1 MFRLRYLKMKKFQ
14 LFLLALAIGALA
26 ACSHKKNEGVIIYH
40 LSYQLPDSL
49 KSYGN
54 YLPSEAKV
62 YFKGDSV
69 VSIQQ
74 SGQESTTV
82 ITYRPTGF
90 MRVLLKSAEKQ
101 YVIDYNKADQD
112 EERANM
118 PTFTFTPTNG
128 SKKLVGYQAKAYI
141 MKDKM
146 SADST
151 EAWFTH
157 DIVIPPSSLT
167 MALDTTLGVPLVFS
181 TNQNGIITKTAVKE
195 IRFEPVP
202 EGTFSTPAGYEHLT
216 PKQLSEM
223 PVE

>member
-1 MFRLRYLKMKKFQ
+1 MKKFHL
-14 LFLLALAIGALA
+14 LFIALAMGTLA
-26 ACSHKKNEGVIIYH
+26 ACSHKQKEGVIIYN

-54 YLPSEAKV
+54 YLPSQAKV

-69 VSIQQ
+69 VSVQQ
-74 SGQESTTV
+74 SGQEATTV
-82 ITYRPTGF
+82 ITYQPTGF
-90 MRVLLKSAEKQ
+90 MRVLLKSPEKQ

-112 EERANM
+112 AERANM
-118 PTFTFTPTNG
+118 PSFSFTPKNS
-128 SKKLVGYQAKAYI
+128 SKKMVGYQAKAYT
-141 MKDKM
+141 MTDKM

-157 DIVIPPSSLT
+157 DVAIPPSSLT
-167 MALDTTLGVPLVFS
+167 MVLDTALGVPLVFS
-181 TNQNGIITKTAVKE
+181 TNQNGIITKTTVKE
-195 IRFEPVP
+195 IRFEAVP
-202 EGTFSTPAGYEHLT
+202 EGIFSTPSGYEHLT